1 MHYIS
6 YGLHKRDVS
15 VNRPCD
21 TVMPRVTMSHAY
33 RALCTTT
40 LSGMDDV
47 QGRRLSTMLCQCES
61 FIIMSNRAYRQNRS
75 NPHKY
80 QCCYLLKQ
88 TTMSIG
94 TARGIDSTYCIHG
107 LPRPSIWK
115 KPSSYRINRRW
126 LCRARARQCHSK
138 VKNEERR

>member
-1 MHYIS
+1 MNNKLRMFRCSASKGTLQHRS
-6 YGLHKRDVS
+6 GHKTKVWS
-15 VNRPCD
+15 F
-21 TVMPRVTMSHAY
+21 
-33 RALCTTT
+33 ALT

-88 TTMSIG
+88 TNMSIG

-107 LPRPSIWK
+107 LPRPSIRK

-138 VKNEERR
+138 VKNEERQ